1 MLPLLRQGERQEGS
15 VNYSDII
22 KAQLR
27 LAGKPFTVNDGDEE
41 KSGWA
46 VIEQTWRKNKSR
58 FEENSSKIGRY
69 YRDYYNY
76 IGPYDIDIKEL
87 SDGAVVLAA
96 GEKFYFVQKERVSV
110 GGYTQY
116 YRGILKKAEEVEEDA
131 FTQSDG

>member
-1 MLPLLRQGERQEGS
+1 M
-15 VNYSDII
+15 NYSNII

-27 LAGKPFTVNDGDEE
+27 IAGKPFTVTDGEE
-41 KSGWA
+41 NQSGWA

-76 IGPYDIDIKEL
+76 IGPFDIDIKAL
-87 SDGAVVLAA
+87 SENAVVTVAD
-96 GEKFYFVQKERVSV
+96 EKFYFVQKERVST

-116 YRGILKKAEEVEEDA
+116 YRGILKRAEEGDINVFEPDN
-131 FTQSDG
+131 G